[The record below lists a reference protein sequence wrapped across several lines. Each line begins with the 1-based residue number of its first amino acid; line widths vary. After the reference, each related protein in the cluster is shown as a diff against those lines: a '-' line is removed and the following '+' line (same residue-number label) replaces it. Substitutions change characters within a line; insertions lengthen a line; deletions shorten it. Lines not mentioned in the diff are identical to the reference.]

1 MDRVGAIWLAYQVA
15 SPCKL
20 PENTKLKFIF
30 LNYVLTEKE
39 QVTLFFDRIGF
50 IIFLHTSIF

>member
-20 PENTKLKFIF
+20 PENTKFKSIF

-39 QVTLFFDRIGF
+39 QVTLFFDRIG
-50 IIFLHTSIF
+50 